1 MWAVALTLHII
12 QAFSLSGQIG
22 GMYLGAMSCGI
33 CWASRG
39 QVWGGGET
47 VKRTS
52 NEIKDLTTSELQ
64 IMMLAHGFPF

>member
-39 QVWGGGET
+39 QVWGGGGT

>member
-1 MWAVALTLHII
+1 MESAG
-12 QAFSLSGQIG
+12 QA
-22 GMYLGAMSCGI
+22 GARCG
-33 CWASRG
+33 
-39 QVWGGGET
+39 GGGET